1 MAAAWNWL
9 NGRKTQ
15 IALVAAVALSI
26 LARRGVAIP
35 DEVYM
40 IADLLLG
47 VGVIHKAAKTAR
59 RSPPAA
65 PTAGPADA
73 T

>member
-1 MAAAWNWL
+1 MAAAWTWL

-15 IALVAAVALSI
+15 IALVAAVGLSI

-47 VGVIHKAAKTAR
+47 VGVVHKAAKTIR
-59 RSPPAA
+59 RTPAA